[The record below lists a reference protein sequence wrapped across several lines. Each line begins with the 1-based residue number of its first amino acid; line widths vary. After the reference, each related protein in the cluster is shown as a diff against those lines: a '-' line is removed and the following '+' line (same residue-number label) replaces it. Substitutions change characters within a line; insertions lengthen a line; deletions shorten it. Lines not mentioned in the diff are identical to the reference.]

1 MENGII
7 KNKQEWMEFEHSLNY
22 LLIELDV
29 EKDIEDVFNLSEIKQ
44 SIITFSIGIDFG
56 ENNEVFLANNK
67 HFFYE
72 SLTSIETKHPDTKMD
87 IKIIKDFVEKYLIK

>member
-29 EKDIEDVFNLSEIKQ
+29 EK
-44 SIITFSIGIDFG
+44 
-56 ENNEVFLANNK
+56 
-67 HFFYE
+67 
-72 SLTSIETKHPDTKMD
+72 
-87 IKIIKDFVEKYLIK
+87 